1 MASLISRMFDSR
13 SKDEKERDY
22 ELYSQRI
29 FPFGEAQKEKIGDLL
44 VALNPK
50 EKRHYLM
57 LHYIL
62 LKDSVTGP
70 ESKGYAEESRKLE
83 KKKLVKITP
92 EFRQQVKI
100 LMELDQKVD
109 ETLQYPTAE
118 ELSVLVD
125 QALAEEAG
133 K

>member
-70 ESKGYAEESRKLE
+70 ESKGYAE
-83 KKKLVKITP
+83 
-92 EFRQQVKI
+92 
-100 LMELDQKVD
+100 
-109 ETLQYPTAE
+109 
-118 ELSVLVD
+118 
-125 QALAEEAG
+125 
-133 K
+133 